1 MTPDLA
7 GRLAAIAT
15 LALVFTWLAWERTEY
30 VPRWQAIEAAR
41 EVEDGRG

>member
-7 GRLAAIAT
+7 GRLAAGIV
-15 LALVFTWLAWERTEY
+15 LALLFTWAAWERTEY

-41 EVEDGRG
+41 MVEESR

>member
-15 LALVFTWLAWERTEY
+15 LALLFTWLAWERTEY
-30 VPRWQAIEAAR
+30 VPRWQAIEMAR
-41 EVEDGRG
+41 AVEDRRG